1 MTPVIVIGSIA
12 ILSLVGFAIAKSSI
26 EAAGVDMGN
35 VIDMENTPA
44 APVDSG
50 LLLGDGMNVA
60 AIDAMN
66 RDTWPQGDAVWR
78 FCQAVA
84 FAEGYGA
91 DPSNAPTS
99 HRNPGDLGPG
109 DTGYPGESHGG
120 SIVSLMPDDATG
132 WSALYTKWARIF
144 AGNSSAYPNTLTI
157 VQAAQKYAGDWSNWA
172 KNVSSDLG
180 VAQSTRLI
188 DWYRAQ

>member
-1 MTPVIVIGSIA
+1 MPIVVIGVIA
-12 ILSLVGFAIAKSSI
+12 ALTALGYFIAKQQI
-26 EAAGVDMGN
+26 VAAS
-35 VIDMENTPA
+35 
-44 APVDSG
+44 DSG
-50 LLLGDGMNVA
+50 DPGDAIDATTAPGVPVLVLGDGMTSTINPM
-60 AIDAMN
+60 D
-66 RDTWPQGDAVWR
+66 RSTWPTGDAVWR

-91 DPSNAPTS
+91 DSSNAPTT
-99 HRNPGDLGPG
+99 HHNPGDLGPG

-132 WSALYTKWARIF
+132 WSALYQKWARIF

-157 VQAAQKYAGDWSNWA
+157 LQAAQKYAGDWANWA

-180 VAQSTRLI
+180 ASQNTRLI
-188 DWYRAQ
+188 DWYNAQ